1 LVELG
6 ANINLKDRNK
16 WTPLVYAVNYDNVS
30 MVKTLLSLGV
40 NMKKHGQGNRALIR
54 AVSNNKDFDIVK
66 SLIDAGAD
74 PNHIDNNHSTPLIY
88 ASLQS
93 RQDIV
98 KLLLA
103 KGVDVNIQNE
113 NGMSPLMMAVTK
125 DDDVIVRLLLDAGAD
140 TTLKNNN
147 HQNAEDI
154 ARVWRRPENIEII
167 RNHRRV
173 NESIRDF
180 MTPKSKDELK
190 SVLDK
195 LPETQ
200 RLSKGIS
207 MGVYTEDDFKDLLK
221 GLSPREYF
229 VKSTIME
236 LSKPTERMGLVDKI
250 RTFIKPYKKVRIG
263 DLLTVAPR
271 VLMDKNETTYPLYKI
286 IHKHVFFNRDDFYKF
301 VKEYQLGTTAGV
313 DIDSEIKSIY
323 QTNSWMKINAVIVT
337 NPKHNRYGQYD
348 PKKTQHII
356 YAYGKTTGVFP
367 YTKKE
372 LDEYNSL

>member
-1 LVELG
+1 
-6 ANINLKDRNK
+6 
-16 WTPLVYAVNYDNVS
+16 
-30 MVKTLLSLGV
+30 MVKTLLSMGIDL
-40 NMKKHGQGNRALIR
+40 KKHGQGNLALIR
-54 AVSNNKDFDIVK
+54 SVANNKDFDIVK

-88 ASLQS
+88 AALKS

-113 NGMSPLMMAVTK
+113 NGMSPLMLAATR

-140 TTLKNNN
+140 VTLKNKN
-147 HQNAEDI
+147 HQDVIDI
-154 ARVWRRPENIEII
+154 ARAWRRPENIEII
-167 RNHRRV
+167 KNHRRV

-207 MGVYTEDDFKDLLK
+207 MGVYTEDDFGDLLK

-229 VKSTIME
+229 IKSTIME
-236 LSKPTERMGLVDKI
+236 LSVPTKHIGLVDKI
-250 RTFIKPYKKVRIG
+250 RTFIKPYKKVKIG

-271 VLMDKNETTYPLYKI
+271 VILDKHDTPNPLYKI

-301 VKEYQLGTTAGV
+301 VKEYQMGTTAGV
-313 DIDSEIKSIY
+313 DIDSEIKNIY
-323 QTNSWMKINAVIVT
+323 QANSWLKVNAVIVT

-348 PKKTQHII
+348 PKRTQHII

-367 YTKKE
+367 YTKRE
-372 LDEYNSL
+372 IDEYNSL